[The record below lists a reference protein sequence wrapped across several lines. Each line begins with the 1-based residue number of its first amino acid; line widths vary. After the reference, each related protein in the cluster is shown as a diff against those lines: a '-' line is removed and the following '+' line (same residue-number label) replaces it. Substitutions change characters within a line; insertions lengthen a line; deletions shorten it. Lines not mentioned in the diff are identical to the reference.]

1 MEHVIVQTLSST
13 KLSENISNN
22 NKEWLNNIDRN
33 NGNCND
39 INNKNGDNN
48 EIDCTELRL
57 SQILQNNQN
66 KCLTATITPVTSKN
80 VLNSNTINNNN
91 NSNIIILNNCN
102 NNSNNNN
109 NTTPSSTTSTVTTTI
124 TTISSSASTTPP
136 PSPTILIRDKEKE
149 AAASAVLSKKP
160 ANLLMPSS
168 LSPPTSVIA
177 FASNQTLTATPTAA
191 TVAVITFPEKKN
203 FLYFLRAIFNH
214 CKVNKKIIK
223 ILNFQTEQKNSLII
237 IEIYMVLTIII
248 IVIYYLCL
256 QLLYN
261 YMFHLFTSFFFLIIK
276 SKNPKFIFGRR
287 QNKKNTKF

>member
-91 NSNIIILNNCN
+91 NSSSIIILNNC
-102 NNSNNNN
+102 NNNN

-261 YMFHLFTSFFFLIIK
+261 YMFHLFT
-276 SKNPKFIFGRR
+276 
-287 QNKKNTKF
+287 

>member
-91 NSNIIILNNCN
+91 NSSSIIILNNC
-102 NNSNNNN
+102 NNNN